1 MGGLGVAPG
10 MKALL
15 NFDNRQKAALE
26 VAMEEKKGAD
36 TDEVGRRRGEAAFDW
51 FSARAGSLRGQVQA
65 GFFS

>member
-26 VAMEEKKGAD
+26 VAMEEKTG
-36 TDEVGRRRGEAAFDW
+36 EERGRYRRGGETP
-51 FSARAGSLRGQVQA
+51 RGGSL
-65 GFFS
+65 